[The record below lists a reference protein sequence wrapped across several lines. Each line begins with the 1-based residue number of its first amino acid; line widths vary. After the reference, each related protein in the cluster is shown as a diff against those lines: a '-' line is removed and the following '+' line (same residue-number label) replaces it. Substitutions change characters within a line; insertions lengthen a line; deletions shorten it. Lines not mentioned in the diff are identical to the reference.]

1 MYTHIQVEHMY
12 MHIYIYYIYIY
23 MCEIRRT
30 FLLYK
35 VLIG

>member
-1 MYTHIQVEHMY
+1 MY
-12 MHIYIYYIYIY
+12 MHISIYYIYIY
-23 MCEIRRT
+23 TCEIRRT